1 MWGFPKSRGYPKGWM
16 GFSRFIL
23 ENPMEMDENWGYPHD
38 FRNLHVCSIH
48 VDLHVAHAWSISW
61 VNQLPEI
68 WVARNK
74 VNILGWVNLKTFG
87 YKSQHSR
94 N

>member
-1 MWGFPKSRGYPKGWM
+1 
-16 GFSRFIL
+16 
-23 ENPMEMDENWGYPHD
+23 MEMDENWGYPHD

-48 VDLHVAHAWSISW
+48 VHLHVAHAWSISW

-74 VNILGWVNLKTFG
+74 VKIMGWANLKTFG
-87 YKSQHSR
+87 YKWQHSR